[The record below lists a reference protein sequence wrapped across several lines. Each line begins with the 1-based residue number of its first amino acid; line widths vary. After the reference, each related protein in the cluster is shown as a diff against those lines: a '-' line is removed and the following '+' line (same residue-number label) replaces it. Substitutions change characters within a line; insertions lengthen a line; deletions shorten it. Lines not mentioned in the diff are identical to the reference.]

1 MSAVDQPP
9 QPEIRI
15 GDRER
20 REVDSRLQ
28 QAQADGM
35 LTLLEYDERAAACW
49 AARTRSELDA
59 LTSDLPQSDQAETT
73 VLPVDTPAP
82 GPAEAPPTTVARR
95 VVSGVVTAALV
106 GTGLYLGSQVITA
119 DDGVSIFGS
128 RVVQVGADQQ
138 RAEVGMLFGS
148 IQVVVPDDVRVRPS
162 GTVIFGS
169 TRCEGACR
177 PGPGLREVVVDA
189 DGGFGSVNIM
199 RQSELDRGDFGDR
212 DRNSDRDDDSDDDD

>member
-1 MSAVDQPP
+1 MDQPP

-20 REVDSRLQ
+20 REVDARLQ

-73 VLPVDTPAP
+73 VLPVDPPAP
-82 GPAEAPPTTVARR
+82 GPAEAPPAGLARR
-95 VVSGVVTAALV
+95 VVGGVVTAALV
-106 GTGLYLGSQVITA
+106 GTGLYLGAQVITA
-119 DDGVSIFGS
+119 DDGVSVFGS
-128 RVVQVGADQQ
+128 GVVQVGADQQ
-138 RAEVGMLFGS
+138 RVEVGMLFGS
-148 IQVVVPDDVRVRPS
+148 IRVVVPDDVRVRPS

-169 TRCEGACR
+169 TRCEEACR

-199 RQSELDRGDFGDR
+199 RQSELDRGEFGDR